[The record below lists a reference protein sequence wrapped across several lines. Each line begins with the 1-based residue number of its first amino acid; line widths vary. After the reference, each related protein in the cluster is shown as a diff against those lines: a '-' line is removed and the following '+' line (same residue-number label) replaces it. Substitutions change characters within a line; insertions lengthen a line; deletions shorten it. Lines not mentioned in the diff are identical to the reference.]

1 MANGRKKDAYGMGV
15 HGEIKKF
22 VVTLGVMRHFFIVRG
37 APRACVDF
45 GDPTAIARFNSEKPN
60 LISRTVCD
68 SLTINGK
75 PEGSACLS
83 GSLFPSC
90 RHSSKV
96 LSLPL

>member
-1 MANGRKKDAYGMGV
+1 MGV
-15 HGEIKKF
+15 HDEIQKF
-22 VVTLGVMRHFFIVRG
+22 PVTVLVMNHFCIWRG

-60 LISRTVCD
+60 LISWTVCD